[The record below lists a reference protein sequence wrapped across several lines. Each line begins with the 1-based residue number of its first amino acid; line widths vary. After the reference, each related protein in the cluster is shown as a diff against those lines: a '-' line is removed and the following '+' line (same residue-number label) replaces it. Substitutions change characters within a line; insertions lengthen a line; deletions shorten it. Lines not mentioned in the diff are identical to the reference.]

1 MHRSSHTLCI
11 LKEKNDI
18 LLQVVFSKKKKNR
31 EKIMRNWHV
40 HVSAMWF
47 FFMKMTYVGFFLLI
61 FRWYLKY
68 PSQVIYSN
76 YKWVHVIYISKCRI
90 SVHVQCIGT
99 ILMYIHVHF
108 SLPNSIL
115 EIILAWHFE
124 REQRWWTLYEV
135 CINL

>member
-11 LKEKNDI
+11 LKEKNDK

-108 SLPNSIL
+108 SLPIQFWKSYSHDIL
-115 EIILAWHFE
+115 KESRGGELFMKC
-124 REQRWWTLYEV
+124 V
-135 CINL
+135 

>member
-11 LKEKNDI
+11 LKETNDK
-18 LLQVVFSKKKKNR
+18 LLQVVFSKKKKNH

-40 HVSAMWF
+40 HVSVMWF
-47 FFMKMTYVGFFLLI
+47 FFMKMTYVGFFWLI

>member
-11 LKEKNDI
+11 LKEKNDK

-108 SLPNSIL
+108 SLPIQFWKSYSHDIL
-115 EIILAWHFE
+115 KESRSGELFMKC
-124 REQRWWTLYEV
+124 V
-135 CINL
+135 

>member
-1 MHRSSHTLCI
+1 MHRSSHTCTLCI
-11 LKEKNDI
+11 LKEKNDK

-108 SLPNSIL
+108 SLPIQFWKSYSHDIL
-115 EIILAWHFE
+115 KESRGGELFMKC
-124 REQRWWTLYEV
+124 V
-135 CINL
+135 

>member
-11 LKEKNDI
+11 LKEKNDK

-47 FFMKMTYVGFFLLI
+47 FFMKMTYVGFFWLI

-108 SLPNSIL
+108 SLPIQFWKSYSHDIL
-115 EIILAWHFE
+115 KESRGGELFMKC
-124 REQRWWTLYEV
+124 V
-135 CINL
+135 

>member
-11 LKEKNDI
+11 LKEKNDK

-108 SLPNSIL
+108 SLPIQFWKSYSHDIL
-115 EIILAWHFE
+115 KESRGGELFIKC
-124 REQRWWTLYEV
+124 V
-135 CINL
+135 